1 MTPAPA
7 GSTKI
12 LVSVDGK
19 PVIEWPAAVEAR
31 PSMSVAPRP
40 RVMSDRLTRHLL
52 KAGPNLF
59 GVRAAHDSA
68 ANSRVVELVTPRVPR
83 PLRSE
88 DADRGSGA
96 VYRGGGRRGVL
107 PPASA

>member
-12 LVSVDGK
+12 LVPVDGN
-19 PVIEWPAAVEAR
+19 PVIEEPAAVEAR

-52 KAGPNLF
+52 KVGANVSG
-59 GVRAAHDSA
+59 GRARHDSA
-68 ANSRVVELVTPRVPR
+68 ANSRVVELGTPRVPR

-88 DADRGSGA
+88 DADSRE
-96 VYRGGGRRGVL
+96 RKLRTE
-107 PPASA
+107 